1 MSPGLA
7 SHGTSRM
14 STSKSSQ
21 TTPEDADRVVKT
33 EKNKVYNPAL
43 STEEVAEE
51 LGISTEEAFDLLE
64 EAPRPSGKPV
74 GNTHIWW

>member
-1 MSPGLA
+1 M
-7 SHGTSRM
+7 TM
-14 STSKSSQ
+14 SKSSEL
-21 TTPEDADRVVKT
+21 TPEDADRVIRR
-33 EKNKVYNPAL
+33 EKNTVYNPAI

-51 LGISTEEAFDLLE
+51 LEISTEEAFELLE